1 MLEKVSLSNKRQS
14 SFFLGALSYVPT
26 FPETLLTHFML
37 MFPYGPNA
45 AEYWKALLEM
55 LSYIKYC
62 FESVYTIQSYSTFQF
77 CLINK
82 PTFLILA
89 CRLFTF
95 GFIQSFILTKTK
107 MFSVNM
113 CLICSRIFKFSYRKK
128 TKFRVVKIF

>member
-82 PTFLILA
+82 PTF
-89 CRLFTF
+89 FNF
-95 GFIQSFILTKTK
+95 SMSSFYFWFYSKLYFNKDK
-107 MFSVNM
+107 NV
-113 CLICSRIFKFSYRKK
+113 
-128 TKFRVVKIF
+128 FR